1 MGLGMEFV
9 STLFTGHVLPA
20 KSTEGLET
28 VVVPAFS
35 LPISYLD
42 PSSVFSLHPVVA
54 SDLEL
59 VVADPSQQVMYE
71 HVFQPKT
78 DFAKQT
84 MYMWS
89 KQYTTDVSFLEQTQD
104 VIQCMGKYHL
114 KTNTDP
120 GVLSDSATAGASNS
134 TSAYDCVA
142 INAIWKDL
150 KKNDYFLE
158 KYGYIEWDMFKEFNK
173 SSSFL
178 QTLTLV
184 NISSPIMSFIIPIL
198 FLLFP
203 FLILKFQGIPITFSG
218 YIDVLKEIAKNHF
231 IGKALMN
238 LQSLTWDKAA
248 YVFMTFGLYI
258 YQIYQNMVMCLRF
271 YENIRK
277 INESLIVMRDYIDHT
292 VLGMNAFVEMHHQ
305 KPAYT
310 TFCRMTN
317 YQSQHLTRLANEFR
331 NVVPF
336 QRSMYTKIVEIGYL
350 LKCYYELHSNMEF
363 EKALEYSF
371 GFNGYI
377 ENMTQLY
384 DHKVGGSMSMAEF
397 YVKDEAADD
406 DDEDQDDEANKSTDA
421 SDNSVPTA
429 YPTKM
434 TGQYYPPLWGDDSK
448 IKNNCS
454 FDKNMIITGPNA
466 SGKTTLLKSTLLN
479 IIFTQQFGF
488 GFYGSCTMLP
498 YTHIHSYLNIPDTS
512 GRDSLFQA
520 ESRRCKEI
528 IDVIHDNRAE
538 DGNRHFCIFD
548 ELYSGTNPVEATK
561 AAYAFLQYLA
571 KFEHVDF
578 ILTTHYV
585 SICSKMK
592 KSARIQNYKMDV
604 LVREDGTI
612 KYTYMIKA
620 GVSKVEGAI
629 RILQDMNYPSEIVD
643 SIKQDVSV

>member
-1 MGLGMEFV
+1 MSLGMEFV
-9 STLFTGHVLPA
+9 TTFFTGPILPA
-20 KSTEGLET
+20 KPTEGLEP
-28 VVVPAFS
+28 VVAPAFS

-78 DFAKQT
+78 DFAKET
-84 MYMWS
+84 MHMWS

-120 GVLSDSATAGASNS
+120 VVCSSDGAASAAG
-134 TSAYDCVA
+134 AYDCVA
-142 INAIWKDL
+142 IHAIWKDL

-173 SSSFL
+173 SSAFL

-184 NISSPIMSFIIPIL
+184 NISSPVMSFIIPIL

-277 INESLIVMRDYIDHT
+277 INESLIFMRDYIDRT
-292 VLGMNAFVEMHHQ
+292 VLGMNAFVEMHHE

-310 TFCRMTN
+310 TFCRVTN
-317 YQSQHLTRLANEFR
+317 YQAQHLTRLANELR
-331 NVVPF
+331 SVVPF
-336 QRSMYTKIVEIGYL
+336 QSSIYTKIVEIGYL
-350 LKCYYELHSNMEF
+350 LKCYYELHSNMDY

-384 DHKVGGSMSMAEF
+384 DHKVSGSMSMADF
-397 YVKDEAADD
+397 YVKEEADAAEADD
-406 DDEDQDDEANKSTDA
+406 TSVDA
-421 SDNSVPTA
+421 SDNMVPITDPA

-434 TGQYYPPLWGDDSK
+434 EGQYYPPLWQDSSK

-454 FDKNMIITGPNA
+454 FNKNMIITGPNA

-488 GFYGSCTMLP
+488 GFYESCTMLP

-528 IDVIHDNRAE
+528 IDVIHDNTAE

-571 KFEHVDF
+571 KFDHVDF

-604 LVREDGTI
+604 VVREDGSM
-612 KYTYMIKA
+612 KYTYLIKA
-620 GVSKVEGAI
+620 GVSKVQGAV